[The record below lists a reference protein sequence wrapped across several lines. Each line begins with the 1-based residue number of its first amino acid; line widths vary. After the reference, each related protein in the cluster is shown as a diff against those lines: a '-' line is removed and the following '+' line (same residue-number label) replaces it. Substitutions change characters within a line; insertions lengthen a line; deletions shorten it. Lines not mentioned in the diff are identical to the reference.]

1 MAFSFQ
7 KDEILKHFFIALL
20 VATLC
25 ACGEKKPEQSP
36 STAAKTTKLP
46 MATIIARQNLR
57 QDLAGT
63 AYGNFVEM
71 KKALAAD
78 SLGKIVRLATETLA
92 LLQNYIK
99 HAEEDSLPNLAAAA
113 KPALNDVTQVLEAA
127 QKGETNN
134 LSAALTTSEIH
145 LKSLRELTGMTRT
158 PQ

>member
-1 MAFSFQ
+1 MSFSFQ
-7 KDEILKHFFIALL
+7 KDGILKHLFIFLL
-20 VATLC
+20 VATLY

-36 STAAKTTKLP
+36 STAAKTTELP

-78 SLGKIVRLATETLA
+78 SLTQIVRLAKETLS
-92 LLQNYIK
+92 LLQSYIK

-134 LSAALTTSEIH
+134 LSEALTTSEIH

-158 PQ
+158 PR

>member
-1 MAFSFQ
+1 MSFSFQ
-7 KDEILKHFFIALL
+7 KDGILKHFFIALL
-20 VATLC
+20 VVILC
-25 ACGEKKPEQSP
+25 ACGEKKPEQPQSA
-36 STAAKTTKLP
+36 AAKTTKIP

-71 KKALAAD
+71 KKALATD
-78 SLGKIVRLATETLA
+78 SLGKIVRLASETLA

-99 HAEEDSLPNLAAAA
+99 HAEEDSLPSLAAAA
-113 KPALNDVTQVLEAA
+113 EPALNDVTQVLDAA
-127 QKGETNN
+127 ENGETSK
-134 LSAALTTSEIH
+134 LSAALTMSEIH